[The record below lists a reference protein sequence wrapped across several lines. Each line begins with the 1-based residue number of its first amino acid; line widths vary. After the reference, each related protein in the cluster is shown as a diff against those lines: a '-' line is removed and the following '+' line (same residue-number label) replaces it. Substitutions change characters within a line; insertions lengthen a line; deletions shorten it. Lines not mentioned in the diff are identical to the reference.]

1 MNNVFFLVMLTY
13 ALVGFLL
20 PTNILCMYAT
30 GLGLIIINAK
40 MIGNSLLK
48 QNFPMFFISIF
59 IMSYCVEPL
68 GYLFGFKQHIIRI
81 TTAENTDTVFFA
93 SHCLL
98 FFLLFLST
106 FIKYEV
112 PNDVRLV
119 KQTILVENQLG
130 FWLALS
136 IAFLCVILGV
146 SGKNIFESGGYGR
159 GESARSSVFEYSIIF
174 ITCALIYARK
184 SNERFLVYF
193 ICFIFVIKDLLYG
206 GRISTVM
213 LLISI
218 FLIRFFNNL
227 KFKHVLLA
235 VAFGYIFLNF
245 WGYFRSGVDSSGFT
259 LSKKDGNASFV
270 FYASMRLHYMI
281 DIGALTLEDRLKSL
295 VYFFMSIFVPS
306 NFLPGLANL
315 SSYKQ
320 NLYYSGGGGL
330 ISTFSYC
337 WGWAAGVGFFALWVV
352 KVVNSFFYSNSVYW
366 KYYAL
371 LVIVSTPRWFAYYPI
386 QIFKFA
392 LYGVLIFYILNSL
405 IPKTI
410 NIENEK

>member
-1 MNNVFFLVMLTY
+1 
-13 ALVGFLL
+13 
-20 PTNILCMYAT
+20 
-30 GLGLIIINAK
+30 
-40 MIGNSLLK
+40 
-48 QNFPMFFISIF
+48 
-59 IMSYCVEPL
+59 
-68 GYLFGFKQHIIRI
+68 
-81 TTAENTDTVFFA
+81 
-93 SHCLL
+93 
-98 FFLLFLST
+98 
-106 FIKYEV
+106 
-112 PNDVRLV
+112 
-119 KQTILVENQLG
+119 
-130 FWLALS
+130 
-136 IAFLCVILGV
+136 
-146 SGKNIFESGGYGR
+146 
-159 GESARSSVFEYSIIF
+159 
-174 ITCALIYARK
+174 
-184 SNERFLVYF
+184 
-193 ICFIFVIKDLLYG
+193 
-206 GRISTVM
+206 
-213 LLISI
+213 
-218 FLIRFFNNL
+218 
-227 KFKHVLLA
+227 
-235 VAFGYIFLNF
+235 
-245 WGYFRSGVDSSGFT
+245 
-259 LSKKDGNASFV
+259 
-270 FYASMRLHYMI
+270 MRLHYMI

-330 ISTFSYC
+330 ITSFSYC

>member
-30 GLGLIIINAK
+30 GLGLISINAK

-106 FIKYEV
+106 LIKYEV

-184 SNERFLVYF
+184 FNERFLVYF
-193 ICFIFVIKDLLYG
+193 VCFIFVIKDLLYG

-218 FLIRFFNNL
+218 FLIRFFNN
-227 KFKHVLLA
+227 
-235 VAFGYIFLNF
+235 
-245 WGYFRSGVDSSGFT
+245 
-259 LSKKDGNASFV
+259 
-270 FYASMRLHYMI
+270 
-281 DIGALTLEDRLKSL
+281 
-295 VYFFMSIFVPS
+295 
-306 NFLPGLANL
+306 
-315 SSYKQ
+315 
-320 NLYYSGGGGL
+320 
-330 ISTFSYC
+330 
-337 WGWAAGVGFFALWVV
+337 
-352 KVVNSFFYSNSVYW
+352 
-366 KYYAL
+366 
-371 LVIVSTPRWFAYYPI
+371 
-386 QIFKFA
+386 FKF
-392 LYGVLIFYILNSL
+392 NPHCSSL
-405 IPKTI
+405 
-410 NIENEK
+410 